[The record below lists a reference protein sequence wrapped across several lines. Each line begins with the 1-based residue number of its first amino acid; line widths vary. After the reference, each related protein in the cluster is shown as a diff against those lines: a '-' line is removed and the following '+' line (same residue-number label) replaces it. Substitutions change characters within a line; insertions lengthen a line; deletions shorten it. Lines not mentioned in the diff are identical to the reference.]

1 MHSLVIT
8 TLVSLV
14 LLTHTCGL
22 ALPKSAEV
30 IILAFAV
37 SFIGLPHGAL
47 DHAVG
52 RRLLRDFSPLSA
64 YGFFFA
70 AYLTVVG
77 VVITG
82 WFVSPLVTVL
92 GFFALSAWHFGLEE
106 DERTSVDLLHWLGI
120 VARGG
125 MVIWVPV
132 VFQANEVTRLL
143 GLILPGGDLTV
154 ASQIVEIV
162 RFLSPILFLLTLY
175 DFVSSGREGRAGNF
189 VKRSNHIDQLRIF
202 TFFILFS
209 LADPLVSFAIY
220 FCGWHS
226 IRGLV
231 HLREQTGWPAS
242 KMLGRLMPLSV
253 AALVLFGIGFL
264 FALNRNIF
272 SQAILQTIF
281 VGLSAVAIPHLL
293 LHVVTDSVRLN
304 QFNGGVS

>member
-253 AALVLFGIGFL
+253 SALVLFGIGFL

>member
-22 ALPKSAEV
+22 ALSKSAEV

-37 SFIGLPHGAL
+37 SFVGLPHGAL

-162 RFLSPILFLLTLY
+162 RSLSPILFLLTLY

-231 HLREQTGWPAS
+231 HLREQTGCRVEPTAAKS
-242 KMLGRLMPLSV
+242 TTQRKFTARL
-253 AALVLFGIGFL
+253 
-264 FALNRNIF
+264 
-272 SQAILQTIF
+272 
-281 VGLSAVAIPHLL
+281 
-293 LHVVTDSVRLN
+293 
-304 QFNGGVS
+304 

>member
-106 DERTSVDLLHWLGI
+106 DERTSVNLLHWLGI

-304 QFNGGVS
+304 QVNGGVS

>member
-106 DERTSVDLLHWLGI
+106 DERTSVNLLHWLGI

-253 AALVLFGIGFL
+253 SALVLFGIGFL

>member
-304 QFNGGVS
+304 QVNGGVS

>member
-106 DERTSVDLLHWLGI
+106 DERTSVNLLHWLGI

-189 VKRSNHIDQLRIF
+189 VKHSNHIDQLRIF

-272 SQAILQTIF
+272 SQAVLQTIF

>member
-14 LLTHTCGL
+14 LLTHICGL

-106 DERTSVDLLHWLGI
+106 DERTSVNLLHWLGI

-304 QFNGGVS
+304 QVNGGVS

>member
-14 LLTHTCGL
+14 LLAQACEL

-52 RRLLRDFSPLSA
+52 RKLLRGFSPFFA
-64 YGFFFA
+64 YGVFFA
-70 AYLTVVG
+70 TYLTVVG
-77 VVITG
+77 IVITG
-82 WFVSPLVTVL
+82 WFVSPLITVL

-106 DERTSVDLLHWLGI
+106 DERSSVNLLNWLGI

-162 RFLSPILFLLTLY
+162 RALTPILFLLTFC
-175 DFVSSGREGRAGNF
+175 DFVSSRKEDRTVNF
-189 VKRSNHIDQLRIF
+189 VKRSKRIDQLRIF
-202 TFFILFS
+202 TFFVLFS

-231 HLREQTGWPAS
+231 HLREQTGWPAA
-242 KMLGRLMPLSV
+242 KMLERLMPLSV

-264 FALNRNIF
+264 FAVNRNIF
-272 SQAILQTIF
+272 SQAILQTVF

-304 QFNGGVS
+304 QVNGVAS

>member
-293 LHVVTDSVRLN
+293 LHVVTDSICLN
-304 QFNGGVS
+304 QVNGGVS

>member
-106 DERTSVDLLHWLGI
+106 DERTSVNLLHWLGI

>member
-106 DERTSVDLLHWLGI
+106 DERTSVNLLHWLGI

-253 AALVLFGIGFL
+253 SALVLFGIGFL

-304 QFNGGVS
+304 QVNGGVS